1 MFRAML
7 DHGPL
12 ARCAPPEAM
21 VREGA
26 DHRGTAAG
34 VRVSLRARGLAAAG
48 LAMLLA
54 GCAVGPDYHRPS
66 VDMGSQYKE
75 SQGWVQ
81 ARPAQISLRD
91 DWWRLYQDPVLDGLM
106 NTLQEANLNVAQSAA
121 LYREAQATVESVR
134 SGLFPTVGL
143 SSSVTRG
150 GGGSGQ
156 SSNSNFSGNGAS
168 NSYSVA
174 GTVSWEA
181 DLWGKVR
188 RSVEASRAELQATAA
203 DLAATRLSMESSL
216 AQDYFQLRSLDAEKR
231 LYRDTVAAYER
242 SLQVTINRY
251 HVGVSAKADVASAQT
266 QLENARAQMQAL
278 DYQRAQYEHAIAVLI
293 GKAPSQFSL
302 AEDNAIGSVP
312 VIPVGLPA
320 LLLQRRPDVAAAER
334 RTAEANAQIGVAEA
348 AWFPDLTLS
357 AQGGF
362 RSGEWARWLTAPMR
376 FWSLGPELAMTLF
389 DAGARSAQVEK
400 ARAAYDAQ
408 VASYRLTALTALR
421 EAEDYLVELRV
432 LAQQQVTQGKALAAA
447 RESLQLTTNQ
457 YDAGLIDYL
466 SVAQVQTST
475 LTTERA
481 ALAVTTSQLVTS
493 VQLIAALGGG
503 WNESDDAAVSGRV
516 VSGAAGTGAA
526 AAASAPAVK
535 PFQGAR

>member
-1 MFRAML
+1 
-7 DHGPL
+7 
-12 ARCAPPEAM
+12 
-21 VREGA
+21 
-26 DHRGTAAG
+26 
-34 VRVSLRARGLAAAG
+34 
-48 LAMLLA
+48 
-54 GCAVGPDYHRPS
+54 
-66 VDMGSQYKE
+66 
-75 SQGWVQ
+75 
-81 ARPAQISLRD
+81 
-91 DWWRLYQDPVLDGLM
+91 
-106 NTLQEANLNVAQSAA
+106 LQEANLNVAQSAA

-156 SSNSNFSGNGAS
+156 SSNSSFSGNGAS

-174 GTVSWEA
+174 GTVSWET

>member
-1 MFRAML
+1 
-7 DHGPL
+7 
-12 ARCAPPEAM
+12 
-21 VREGA
+21 
-26 DHRGTAAG
+26 
-34 VRVSLRARGLAAAG
+34 
-48 LAMLLA
+48 
-54 GCAVGPDYHRPS
+54 
-66 VDMGSQYKE
+66 
-75 SQGWVQ
+75 
-81 ARPAQISLRD
+81 
-91 DWWRLYQDPVLDGLM
+91 
-106 NTLQEANLNVAQSAA
+106 
-121 LYREAQATVESVR
+121 
-134 SGLFPTVGL
+134 
-143 SSSVTRG
+143 
-150 GGGSGQ
+150 
-156 SSNSNFSGNGAS
+156 
-168 NSYSVA
+168 VA

-526 AAASAPAVK
+526 AAA
-535 PFQGAR
+535 GAAGV